1 MKFATKNIKIS
12 RFGMVFYNNLL
23 SLFLLTPIAVARG
36 EFQLIADRTDLHTA
50 PYLALNLFAGLVGFF
65 LNFASLWCVGATSA
79 TTYAIVGS
87 VNKVPTSF
95 LGSIMF
101 KSPITNA

>member
-1 MKFATKNIKIS
+1 MKFATKHIKIS

-23 SLFLLTPIAVARG
+23 SICLLAPVALARG
-36 EFQLIADRTDLHTA
+36 EFVILAERIDLHTPVYA
-50 PYLALNLFAGLVGFF
+50 ALNFFAEFVGFF

-87 VNKVPTSF
+87 INKVRKAAPC
-95 LGSIMF
+95 
-101 KSPITNA
+101 